1 MLFVAVQ
8 ITDRRHFLIR
18 KRKSEQ
24 IQIFFDMLRI
34 GGARDHHDAPLQ
46 IPAEDDLSRGY
57 AMACRTPS
65 PTASSL

>member
-1 MLFVAVQ
+1 
-8 ITDRRHFLIR
+8 
-18 KRKSEQ
+18 
-24 IQIFFDMLRI
+24 MLRI

-46 IPAEDDLSRGY
+46 IPAEDDLGRGY